1 MTEQC
6 ILITGANGLIG
17 RHLLERLVQEG
28 RRAIGIDLTPRDG
41 RERVFSCS
49 LTDTHRLYAVSYT
62 HLDVYKRQG

>member
-41 RERVFSCS
+41 RSEYSPAHLLT
-49 LTDTHRLYAVSYT
+49 LTDSMR
-62 HLDVYKRQG
+62 